1 MLPLSVDGSWAYG
14 KSLALRGWSQAAD
27 YWSQAADFCS
37 RNPTMQQLKQKVVL
51 LVRAEKQTVSFY
63 DASLRPHG
71 SLPPLG

>member
-27 YWSQAADFCS
+27 LWSQAADFCS

-51 LVRAEKQTVSFY
+51 LARAEKQAVSFY